1 MNKQILW
8 TAAALLTTTLA
19 IPLASQAKIVQE
31 VESTRDS
38 QPALTSSPRA
48 KNLPVVK
55 VGEYKSPVKN
65 RADGQ
70 VIARIHPHQ
79 EVGSNRQAATIYIQ
93 NLPVLTFLSAKNRI
107 TSKTD
112 INNQTKVK
120 VATTETK
127 VVNKENNLQSSDT
140 PVWRATRVAA
150 KLNQIN
156 LASLDAQEIAVSW
169 KSSDRYGITINGEE
183 LVEVN
188 TETLL
193 PNTTKDPALDALQVT
208 NRLRR
213 LLGNAPPLKVI
224 AGLPEAPKPQ
234 IVKQAQQVVAQAVK
248 VGSRGM
254 ASWYGPGFNGRR
266 SANGERYNQNNLT
279 AAHRSLPFGTKVKVT
294 NVRTGRSVVVRI
306 TDRGPHVR
314 GRIIDLS
321 AAAARIVGVM
331 QSGVAPVQLEVLGR

>member
-8 TAAALLTTTLA
+8 TAAALLTTTIA
-19 IPLASQAKIVQE
+19 IPLASQAEIVRE

-38 QPALTSSPRA
+38 QPTLTSSPRA

-93 NLPVLTFLSAKNRI
+93 NLPVLTFLSAKNRV

-169 KSSDRYGITINGEE
+169 KSRNRYGITVKGEE
-183 LVEVN
+183 LVEIN

-193 PNTTKDPALDALQVT
+193 PDTTKDPALDALQVT

-306 TDRGPHVR
+306 TDRGPHIR

>member
-8 TAAALLTTTLA
+8 TAAALLTTTIA
-19 IPLASQAKIVQE
+19 IPLASQAEIVRE

-38 QPALTSSPRA
+38 QPTLTSSPRA

-93 NLPVLTFLSAKNRI
+93 NLPVLTFLSAKNRV

-169 KSSDRYGITINGEE
+169 KSRNRYGITVKGEE
-183 LVEVN
+183 LVEIN

-193 PNTTKDPALDALQVT
+193 PDTTKDPALDALQVT

-254 ASWYGPGFNGRR
+254 ASWYGPGFHGRR

-331 QSGVAPVQLEVLGR
+331 QSGVAPVQVEVLGR